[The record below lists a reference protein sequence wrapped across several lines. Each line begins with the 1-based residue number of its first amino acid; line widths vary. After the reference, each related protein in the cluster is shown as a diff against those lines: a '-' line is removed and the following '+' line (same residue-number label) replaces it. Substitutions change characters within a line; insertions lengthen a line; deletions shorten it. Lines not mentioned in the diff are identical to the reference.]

1 MKTSI
6 MILMAV
12 SLAALLV
19 VAIVSACGG
28 SEEDSEWARQDGGWR
43 LAEEAAMQVAPA
55 PAPTAMPARPAG
67 PPGSP
72 GLPGL
77 PGNPGNPGAPAPA
90 APAAAVVVEKEVVR
104 EVEVEK
110 IAERAQSVPLA
121 LSGSDASQQQPA
133 QLVSQRR
140 IIVRTANM
148 VIVVDEIQAAI
159 DEISRMADVLGGWVV
174 STDRS
179 RKHDGSVSIRIPAAS
194 LDLAIEELRELAKD
208 VETEITTSQDVTDEY
223 YDLQS
228 RLKNQQATEAALIRL
243 LDRAENVEHAL
254 AVQRELSDVQENVER
269 LLGRIKLLEETSAFS
284 LITVSLRLAPL
295 DMAIDAGPDQSVA
308 VHSPTRFRA
317 TFTPPEGMDQHS
329 VTWDFGDGSE
339 PVYIGRTAPTTTE
352 GERVTATVTHT
363 YDDPKDSPF
372 IVQVSISSFGESGVA
387 EGEDTL
393 IVSVSEIPVI
403 EVYAGNDINATQNEE
418 VVFTGSFTRPV
429 GLTNVRYEWDFG
441 DGSPIIEGEVSEGT
455 RVAMT
460 HSYADF
466 RPDPYRARLT
476 IIADSAVGEVSA
488 SQDIYVFVDE
498 ELGLVAGGFDV
509 GDTGKIAIRTLTLVV
524 SGLTTMIIWI
534 GVFAF
539 IWVPLAALI
548 VFLVR
553 RGRRF
558 RAERSPWAI
567 PARRP
572 RKTNPV
578 QEQPSYESRDHPT
591 LHRHRIRSPSR
602 EHRASLAS
610 EGEGVAPARRPH
622 RTQRRPRSGCQT

>member
-6 MILMAV
+6 TILMA
-12 SLAALLV
+12 ALLMMALV
-19 VAIVSACGG
+19 VACGG
-28 SEEDSEWARQDGGWR
+28 SEDAEMGEMESVAESDRPSDWTRQ
-43 LAEEAAMQVAPA
+43 
-55 PAPTAMPARPAG
+55 G
-67 PPGSP
+67 PPGS
-72 GLPGL
+72 PGL
-77 PGNPGNPGAPAPA
+77 PGNPGNPGAPGPAGPPGLPSLDVPAPA
-90 APAAAVVVEKEVVR
+90 APAAAAVVKKEVVR
-104 EVEVEK
+104 EVDVEK
-110 IAERAQSVPLA
+110 TVERAQSVPLA
-121 LSGSDASQQQPA
+121 LSGPDASQQQPA

-140 IIVRTANM
+140 IIVRTADM

-159 DEISRMADVLGGWVV
+159 DEISQMADSMGGWVV

-179 RKHDGSVSIRIPAAS
+179 RRHDGSVSIRVPAVS
-194 LDLAIEELRELAKD
+194 LDLAIEELRELARD

-254 AVQRELSDVQENVER
+254 AVQRELSNVQENVER

-284 LITVSLRLAPL
+284 LIIVSLRLAPVS
-295 DMAIDAGPDQSVA
+295 MAVDAGPDQSVA
-308 VHSPTRFRA
+308 VHSPARFRA

-329 VTWDFGDGSE
+329 ITWDFGDGSE

-363 YDDPKDSPF
+363 YNDPKDSPF
-372 IVQVSISSFGESGVA
+372 IVQVTISSFGESGVS

-393 IVSVSEIPVI
+393 IVAVSEIPVI
-403 EVYAGNDINATQNEE
+403 EVYAGNDINAVQNEE

-441 DGSPIIEGEVSEGT
+441 DGGPVFEGEISEGT

-509 GDTGKIAIRTLTLVV
+509 GDTGKTAVRTLTLVV
-524 SGLTTMIIWI
+524 SGLTTAIIWI

-539 IWVPLAALI
+539 IWVPLAVLI
-548 VFLVR
+548 VFLIR

-558 RAERSPWAI
+558 KSENPTGNPSP
-567 PARRP
+567 PASQDEP
-572 RKTNPV
+572 G
-578 QEQPSYESRDHPT
+578 S
-591 LHRHRIRSPSR
+591 
-602 EHRASLAS
+602 
-610 EGEGVAPARRPH
+610 GVV
-622 RTQRRPRSGCQT
+622 

>member
-1 MKTSI
+1 MDSMKKFLI
-6 MILMAV
+6 ILSPIALFLAV
-12 SLAALLV
+12 LA
-19 VAIVSACGG
+19 SACGG
-28 SEEDSEWARQDGGWR
+28 SEEDSEWARQDGERGETER
-43 LAEEAAMQVAPA
+43 MDSPSAPA
-55 PAPTAMPARPAG
+55 AALKGNPGAPGPQG

-72 GLPGL
+72 DLLGL
-77 PGNPGNPGAPAPA
+77 PGNPGNPDAPGPA
-90 APAAAVVVEKEVVR
+90 APAAAVAVEKEVVR

-110 IAERAQSVPLA
+110 TVERARSVRQA
-121 LSGSDASQQQPA
+121 LSGSDPSAHAAA

-140 IIVRTANM
+140 IIVRAANM

-159 DEISRMADVLGGWVV
+159 DDISQMADSMGGWVV

-179 RKHDGSVSIRIPAAS
+179 RKHDGSVSIRVPAAS
-194 LDLAIEELRELAKD
+194 LDPAIEKLRELARD

-254 AVQRELSDVQENVER
+254 AIQRELSNVQENVER

-295 DMAIDAGPDQSVA
+295 DMAIDSGPDQSVA
-308 VHSPTRFRA
+308 VHSLTRFRA

-329 VTWDFGDGSE
+329 ITWDFGDGSE
-339 PVYIGRTAPTTTE
+339 PVYIGRTAPTTEE

-372 IVQVSISSFGESGVA
+372 IVQASVSSFGESGVA

-403 EVYAGNDINATQNEE
+403 DVYAGNDINAIQNEE

-441 DGSPIIEGEVSEGT
+441 DGSAIFEGEVSEGT

-509 GDTGKIAIRTLTLVV
+509 GDTGKTAVRTLTLVF
-524 SGLTTMIIWI
+524 SGLTTVAIWVGIFAIIW
-534 GVFAF
+534 A
-539 IWVPLAALI
+539 PLAVLI
-548 VFLVR
+548 IFLFR
-553 RGRRF
+553 RSRRF
-558 RAERSPWAI
+558 RSENPTGNPNP
-567 PARRP
+567 PAP
-572 RKTNPV
+572 QDEPG
-578 QEQPSYESRDHPT
+578 P
-591 LHRHRIRSPSR
+591 
-602 EHRASLAS
+602 
-610 EGEGVAPARRPH
+610 GV
-622 RTQRRPRSGCQT
+622 G

>member
-1 MKTSI
+1 MKAKTT
-6 MILMAV
+6 ILIAV
-12 SLAALLV
+12 SLSVLLV
-19 VAIVSACGG
+19 ASLASACGG
-28 SEEDSEWARQDGGWR
+28 SDESEQWARQDGGWR
-43 LAEEAAMQVAPA
+43 LVEETAMQAASDLAPGPSGA
-55 PAPTAMPARPAG
+55 PGPAG

-72 GLPGL
+72 SLPGL
-77 PGNPGNPGAPAPA
+77 PGNPGNPGALAPA

-121 LSGSDASQQQPA
+121 LSGSDASTQAPA
-133 QLVSQRR
+133 QLVTQRR
-140 IIVRTANM
+140 IIVRTADM
-148 VIVVDEIQAAI
+148 VIVVDDIQAAI
-159 DEISRMADVLGGWVV
+159 DDISRMADSMGGWVV

-179 RKHDGSVSIRIPAAS
+179 RKHDGSVSIRVPAVS

-254 AVQRELSDVQENVER
+254 AVQRELSNVQENVER

-284 LITVSLRLAPL
+284 LITVRLRLAPL

-329 VTWDFGDGSE
+329 ITWDFGDGSE

-363 YDDPKDSPF
+363 YNDPKDSPF
-372 IVQVSISSFGESGVA
+372 IVQVTISSFGESGVA

-403 EVYAGNDINATQNEE
+403 EVYAGNDINAVQDEE
-418 VVFTGSFTRPV
+418 VVFTASFTRPA
-429 GLTNVRYEWDFG
+429 GLTDVRYEWDFG
-441 DGSPIIEGEVSEGT
+441 DGSPIFEGEVSEGT
-455 RVAMT
+455 RVATT
-460 HSYADF
+460 HSYSDY

-476 IIADSAVGEVSA
+476 IIADSAVGEVSS

-509 GDTGKIAIRTLTLVV
+509 GDTGKTAVRTLTLVV
-524 SGLTTMIIWI
+524 SGLTTAIIWF

-539 IWVPLAALI
+539 IWVPLAVLI

-553 RGRRF
+553 KSRRF
-558 RAERSPWAI
+558 RAQNPTGNPSP
-567 PARRP
+567 
-572 RKTNPV
+572 PV
-578 QEQPSYESRDHPT
+578 PQDEPGPGLS
-591 LHRHRIRSPSR
+591 
-602 EHRASLAS
+602 
-610 EGEGVAPARRPH
+610 
-622 RTQRRPRSGCQT
+622 

>member
-6 MILMAV
+6 TILMAV
-12 SLAALLV
+12 SLAALLLG
-19 VAIVSACGG
+19 AIASACGG
-28 SEEDSEWARQDGGWR
+28 SEEALEWARQDGER
-43 LAEEAAMQVAPA
+43 IETESLSAAPAAPA
-55 PAPTAMPARPAG
+55 PAPTAMPARPARTS
-67 PPGSP
+67 GSP
-72 GLPGL
+72 GLPGM

-110 IAERAQSVPLA
+110 TVELAQSAPQA
-121 LSGSDASQQQPA
+121 LSGSDASTQAPA

-140 IIVRTANM
+140 IIVRTADM

-159 DEISRMADVLGGWVV
+159 DEISQMADVLGGWVV

-179 RKHDGSVSIRIPAAS
+179 RKHDGSVSIRVPAAN

-208 VETEITTSQDVTDEY
+208 VEAEITTSQDVTDEY

-254 AVQRELSDVQENVER
+254 AVQRELTDVQENVER

-284 LITVSLRLAPL
+284 LITVNLRLAPL

-308 VHSPTRFRA
+308 VHSSTRFRA
-317 TFTPPEGMDQHS
+317 TFTPPVGMDQHS
-329 VTWDFGDGSE
+329 ITWDFGDGSE

-393 IVSVSEIPVI
+393 IISVSEIPVI
-403 EVYAGNDINATQNEE
+403 EVFAGGDINATQNEE
-418 VVFTGSFTRPV
+418 IAFTGSFTRPV

-441 DGSPIIEGEVSEGT
+441 DGSPIFQGEVPEGT

-466 RPDPYRARLT
+466 RPDPYRVRLT

-509 GDTGKIAIRTLTLVV
+509 GDTGKTAIRTLTLVF
-524 SGLTTMIIWI
+524 SGLTTVAIWVGI
-534 GVFAF
+534 FGI
-539 IWVPLAALI
+539 IWVPLAVLI

-558 RAERSPWAI
+558 RVERPSGDPSP
-567 PARRP
+567 
-572 RKTNPV
+572 
-578 QEQPSYESRDHPT
+578 PT
-591 LHRHRIRSPSR
+591 PQD
-602 EHRASLAS
+602 EP
-610 EGEGVAPARRPH
+610 GPGV
-622 RTQRRPRSGCQT
+622 S

>member
-1 MKTSI
+1 MKAKIT
-6 MILMAV
+6 ILMAV
-12 SLAALLV
+12 SLTALLIAAL
-19 VAIVSACGG
+19 ASACGG
-28 SEEDSEWARQDGGWR
+28 SEEDSEWARQGGDF
-43 LAEEAAMQVAPA
+43 LYDSGEESAEREQMRRSLGLD
-55 PAPTAMPARPAG
+55 RPSWLPGNPGDSG
-67 PPGSP
+67 PPGAP

-77 PGNPGNPGAPAPA
+77 PGNPGNPGASRPA
-90 APAAAVVVEKEVVR
+90 APAAAAPSETVVVEKEVLK

-110 IAERAQSVPLA
+110 TVERAQSAAKTLA
-121 LSGSDASQQQPA
+121 QPDVSPQQPA

-140 IIVRTANM
+140 IIVRTASM
-148 VIVVDEIQAAI
+148 VIVVDEIQATI
-159 DEISRMADVLGGWVV
+159 DEISQMADVLGGWVV

-179 RKHDGSVSIRIPAAS
+179 RKHDGSVSIRVPAVS

-254 AVQRELSDVQENVER
+254 AVQRELSNVQENVER

-295 DMAIDAGPDQSVA
+295 DMVIDAGPDQSVA

-329 VTWDFGDGSE
+329 ITWDFGDGSE
-339 PVYIGRTAPTTTE
+339 PVYISRTAPTTNE

-363 YDDPKDSPF
+363 YNDPKDSPF
-372 IVQVSISSFGESGVA
+372 IVQVTISSFGESGVA

-418 VVFTGSFTRPV
+418 VVFTASFTRPA
-429 GLTNVRYEWDFG
+429 GLTDVRYEWDFG
-441 DGSPIIEGEVSEGT
+441 DGSPIFEGEVSEGT
-455 RVAMT
+455 RVATT

-476 IIADSAVGEVSA
+476 IIADSAVGEVSS

-509 GDTGKIAIRTLTLVV
+509 GDTGKTAVRTLTLVF
-524 SGLTTMIIWI
+524 SGLTTLAIWVGI
-534 GVFAF
+534 FAI
-539 IWVPLAALI
+539 IWVPLAVLI
-548 VFLVR
+548 VFLIR

-558 RAERSPWAI
+558 RSENPTRNPNP
-567 PARRP
+567 PASQDEP
-572 RKTNPV
+572 GP
-578 QEQPSYESRDHPT
+578 
-591 LHRHRIRSPSR
+591 
-602 EHRASLAS
+602 
-610 EGEGVAPARRPH
+610 GG
-622 RTQRRPRSGCQT
+622 G

>member
-6 MILMAV
+6 TILMA
-12 SLAALLV
+12 ALLMMALV
-19 VAIVSACGG
+19 VACGG
-28 SEEDSEWARQDGGWR
+28 SEDAEMGEMESVAESDRPSDWTRQ
-43 LAEEAAMQVAPA
+43 
-55 PAPTAMPARPAG
+55 G

-72 GLPGL
+72 GLPGK
-77 PGNPGNPGAPAPA
+77 PGASGPAGPPGLPSLDVPAPA
-90 APAAAVVVEKEVVR
+90 APAAAAVVKKEVVR

-110 IAERAQSVPLA
+110 TVERAQSVPLA
-121 LSGSDASQQQPA
+121 LSVPDASQQQPA

-159 DEISRMADVLGGWVV
+159 DDISRMADSMGGWVV

-179 RKHDGSVSIRIPAAS
+179 RKHDGSVSIRVPAVS

-254 AVQRELSDVQENVER
+254 AVQRELSNVQENVER

-284 LITVSLRLAPL
+284 LIIVSLRLAPVS
-295 DMAIDAGPDQSVA
+295 MAVDAGPDQSVA

-329 VTWDFGDGSE
+329 ITWDFGDGSE

-372 IVQVSISSFGESGVA
+372 IVQVTISSFGEGGVA

-403 EVYAGNDINATQNEE
+403 EVYAGNDINAVQNEE

-429 GLTNVRYEWDFG
+429 GLTDVRYEWDFG
-441 DGSPIIEGEVSEGT
+441 DGSPVFEGEVSEGT

-498 ELGLVAGGFDV
+498 ELGLVAGGFDA
-509 GDTGKIAIRTLTLVV
+509 GDTGKTAVRTLTLVF
-524 SGLTTMIIWI
+524 SGLTTLAIWVGI
-534 GVFAF
+534 FAI
-539 IWVPLAALI
+539 IWVPLAVLI

-553 RGRRF
+553 KSRRF
-558 RAERSPWAI
+558 RAQNPTGNPSP
-567 PARRP
+567 
-572 RKTNPV
+572 PV
-578 QEQPSYESRDHPT
+578 PQDEPGPGLS
-591 LHRHRIRSPSR
+591 
-602 EHRASLAS
+602 
-610 EGEGVAPARRPH
+610 
-622 RTQRRPRSGCQT
+622 

>member
-6 MILMAV
+6 TILMVV
-12 SLAALLV
+12 SLAVLLLG
-19 VAIVSACGG
+19 AIASACGA
-28 SEEDSEWARQDGGWR
+28 SEEQEWARQGGDFFYGF
-43 LAEEAAMQVAPA
+43 AEESADSDQMRESLGLD
-55 PAPTAMPARPAG
+55 RPSWLPGTSG
-67 PPGSP
+67 PPGEP

-77 PGNPGNPGAPAPA
+77 PGNPGNPGAPGRASPA
-90 APAAAVVVEKEVVR
+90 APTPAMAQAAKEVVVVEKEVVK

-110 IAERAQSVPLA
+110 TVELAQSAPQA
-121 LSGSDASQQQPA
+121 LSGSDASTQTPA

-140 IIVRTANM
+140 IIVRTADM

-179 RKHDGSVSIRIPAAS
+179 RKHDGRVSIRVPAVS

-254 AVQRELSDVQENVER
+254 AVQRELTDVQENVER

-317 TFTPPEGMDQHS
+317 TFTPPDGMDSHS
-329 VTWDFGDGSE
+329 ITWDFGDGSE
-339 PVYIGRTAPTTTE
+339 PVYIGRTAPTTEE
-352 GERVTATVTHT
+352 GQRVTATVTHT
-363 YDDPKDSPF
+363 YNDPKDSPF
-372 IVQVSISSFGESGVA
+372 IVQVTISSFGESGVA

-403 EVYAGNDINATQNEE
+403 EVYAGNDITATQNEE
-418 VVFTGSFTRPV
+418 VMFTGSFTRPV

-441 DGSPIIEGEVSEGT
+441 DGSPIVEGEISEGT
-455 RVAMT
+455 RVTTT

-466 RPDPYRARLT
+466 RPDPYRARLS
-476 IIADSAVGEVSA
+476 IVADSAVGEVSA

-498 ELGLVAGGFDV
+498 ELGLVAGGFEIS
-509 GDTGKIAIRTLTLVV
+509 DTSKTAIRTLTLVV

-539 IWVPLAALI
+539 IWVPLAVLI

-558 RAERSPWAI
+558 RAEHPPGNPSP
-567 PARRP
+567 PAP
-572 RKTNPV
+572 QDEPG
-578 QEQPSYESRDHPT
+578 P
-591 LHRHRIRSPSR
+591 
-602 EHRASLAS
+602 
-610 EGEGVAPARRPH
+610 GV
-622 RTQRRPRSGCQT
+622 G

>member
-6 MILMAV
+6 TILTAV
-12 SLAALLV
+12 SVIALLFA
-19 VAIVSACGG
+19 AIASACGG
-28 SEEDSEWARQDGGWR
+28 SEESEEWARQDGGWR
-43 LAEEAAMQVAPA
+43 LVEETAMQAAPA
-55 PAPTAMPARPAG
+55 PAPGPTAMPAQPS
-67 PPGSP
+67 GSP
-72 GLPGL
+72 GAPGL
-77 PGNPGNPGAPAPA
+77 PGNPGNPGAPGPAAPA
-90 APAAAVVVEKEVVR
+90 APAPAMAEALQKEVVK
-104 EVEVEK
+104 EVEVES
-110 IAERAQSVPLA
+110 ASEAQT
-121 LSGSDASQQQPA
+121 QA

-148 VIVVDEIQAAI
+148 VIVVGDIQTAI
-159 DEISRMADVLGGWVV
+159 DDISQMADVLGGWVV

-179 RKHDGSVSIRIPAAS
+179 RKHDGSISIRVPAAN

-223 YDLQS
+223 FDLQS

-254 AVQRELSDVQENVER
+254 AVQRELSNVQENVER

-295 DMAIDAGPDQSVA
+295 GMAIDAGPDQSVA

-329 VTWDFGDGSE
+329 ITWDFGDGSE
-339 PVYIGRTAPTTTE
+339 PVYIRRTAPTTEE

-372 IVQVSISSFGESGVA
+372 IVQVVISSFGESGVA

-403 EVYAGNDINATQNEE
+403 EVYAGDDISATQNEE

-429 GLTNVRYEWDFG
+429 GLTNVRYNWDFG
-441 DGSPIIEGEVSEGT
+441 DGSPVFEGEIPEGT

-509 GDTGKIAIRTLTLVV
+509 GDTSKTAVRTLSLVV
-524 SGLTTMIIWI
+524 SGLTTVIIWI

-539 IWVPLAALI
+539 IWVPLAIIVVILI
-548 VFLVR
+548 R
-553 RGRRF
+553 WGRRF
-558 RAERSPWAI
+558 RTE
-567 PARRP
+567 
-572 RKTNPV
+572 
-578 QEQPSYESRDHPT
+578 HPT
-591 LHRHRIRSPSR
+591 GSPSPP
-602 EHRASLAS
+602 ASQDELGPGAS
-610 EGEGVAPARRPH
+610 
-622 RTQRRPRSGCQT
+622 

>member
-1 MKTSI
+1 MDSMKKFI
-6 MILMAV
+6 IILSLIALFLAV
-12 SLAALLV
+12 LA
-19 VAIVSACGG
+19 SACGG
-28 SEEDSEWARQDGGWR
+28 SEEDSEWARQDGSFGYDMP
-43 LAEEAAMQVAPA
+43 AAPA
-55 PAPTAMPARPAG
+55 PASAAG
-67 PPGSP
+67 PPGAP

-104 EVEVEK
+104 EVE
-110 IAERAQSVPLA
+110 AEVAKTAVQQAA
-121 LSGSDASQQQPA
+121 LVQPDASPQQPA

-179 RKHDGSVSIRIPAAS
+179 RKHDGSVSIRVPAAN
-194 LDLAIEELRELAKD
+194 LDLAIEKLRELAKD

-254 AVQRELSDVQENVER
+254 AVQRELSNVQENVER

-284 LITVSLRLAPL
+284 LITVSLRLAPM
-295 DMAIDAGPDQSVA
+295 DMAIDTGPDQSVA
-308 VHSPTRFRA
+308 VHSPARFRA

-329 VTWDFGDGSE
+329 ITWDFGDGSE
-339 PVYIGRTAPTTTE
+339 PVYIDRTAPTTTE

-403 EVYAGNDINATQNEE
+403 EVYAGNDINAVQNEE

-441 DGSPIIEGEVSEGT
+441 DGSPVFEGEVSEGT

-460 HSYADF
+460 HSYSDF

-498 ELGLVAGGFDV
+498 ELGLVAGAFDV
-509 GDTGKIAIRTLTLVV
+509 GDTGKTAVRTLSLVV
-524 SGLTTMIIWI
+524 SGLTTVIIWI

-539 IWVPLAALI
+539 IWVPLAALV
-548 VFLVR
+548 VFLIR

-558 RAERSPWAI
+558 RTE
-567 PARRP
+567 
-572 RKTNPV
+572 
-578 QEQPSYESRDHPT
+578 HPT
-591 LHRHRIRSPSR
+591 RNPSPPAPQD
-602 EHRASLAS
+602 EPGPGAS
-610 EGEGVAPARRPH
+610 
-622 RTQRRPRSGCQT
+622 